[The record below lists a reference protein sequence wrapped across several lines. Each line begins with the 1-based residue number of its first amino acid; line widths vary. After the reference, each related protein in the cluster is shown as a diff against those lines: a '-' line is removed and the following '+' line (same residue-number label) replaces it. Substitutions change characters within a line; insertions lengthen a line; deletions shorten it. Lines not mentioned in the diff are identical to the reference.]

1 MRLAS
6 GLVAAT
12 LAGLALVAATGCG
25 GPSGPRAW
33 EQAPS
38 PTPEETIASA
48 VLTEL
53 AIAGAGE
60 TCFAATDELPTGGV
74 VVRMTRGAG
83 FAAVQ
88 RYVR

>member
-25 GPSGPRAW
+25 GPSGPRAPRAW

-83 FAAVQ
+83 FAAV
-88 RYVR
+88 